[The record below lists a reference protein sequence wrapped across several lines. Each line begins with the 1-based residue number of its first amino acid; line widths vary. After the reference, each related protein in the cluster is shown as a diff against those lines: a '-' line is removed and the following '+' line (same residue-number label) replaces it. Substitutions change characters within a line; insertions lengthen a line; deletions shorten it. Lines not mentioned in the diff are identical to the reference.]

1 MPPCGMKLPAALHP
15 ETVFW
20 QMIPWDRVN
29 ERRRCLYRSPDR
41 VKLYVYDHRYTH
53 SINFNS
59 KDFHGGWSRLY
70 LHDDSRRSGE
80 IPQCVNAK
88 QLMLIPKTI
97 REVECHLLLLET
109 GRAVLV
115 LRQWPSATYYLGL
128 YQALSLLARL
138 LRKGHLGKAMVAHVL
153 TMLGGPMERMESW
166 GPPGR
171 NKRRPCKVR
180 VCYPDGF
187 SSSGEREYVVYTALL
202 GANTFYGNPP
212 RTNFTQYYYP
222 LSASGAAPR
231 SARWP
236 PRRRPRRRRRPCRFS

>member
-1 MPPCGMKLPAALHP
+1 ML
-15 ETVFW
+15 
-20 QMIPWDRVN
+20 PWDRVN
-29 ERRRCLYRSPDR
+29 ERRRSCYNPSWFKLAA

-53 SINFNS
+53 SINFDS

-70 LHDDSRRSGE
+70 LHDDSRRTGWSSRGLVAWTRE

-97 REVECHLLLLET
+97 REVERHLLLLET

-128 YQALSLLARL
+128 YQALCLLARL

>member
-1 MPPCGMKLPAALHP
+1 MLPRH
-15 ETVFW
+15 
-20 QMIPWDRVN
+20 RVN
-29 ERRRCLYRSPDR
+29 QRRRRYSDRPWVELAR

-53 SINFNS
+53 SINFNP
-59 KDFHGGWSRLY
+59 KNFHGGWSRIY

-80 IPQCVNAK
+80 IAQCVNAK

-97 REVECHLLLLET
+97 REVERHLLLLET

-180 VCYPDGF
+180 VCWPHGF
-187 SSSGEREYVVYTALL
+187 SSSGDREYWVYTALL
-202 GANTFYGNPP
+202 GGVKNYHATD
-212 RTNFTQYYYP
+212 
-222 LSASGAAPR
+222 
-231 SARWP
+231 
-236 PRRRPRRRRRPCRFS
+236 